1 IETYFKDVKTN
12 VPFGT
17 MVDFA
22 NNMSNFSSDKFKTYT
37 VPGEASM
44 IDGVSYYIPDEKA
57 TKELRSQLNS
67 SNLSGRKNV
76 IPSAARGDLSIKV
89 LNCTKINGLAAN
101 VQKQLNENG
110 YDKVDVGNGD
120 PREKSE
126 ILIKDESSRAF
137 MENDLK
143 IENIK
148 KGISSKYDGNGTY
161 DVVIL
166 LGKDFKNFGEMK

>member
-1 IETYFKDVKTN
+1 MMTL
-12 VPFGT
+12 
-17 MVDFA
+17 
-22 NNMSNFSSDKFKTYT
+22 
-37 VPGEASM
+37 PGE
-44 IDGVSYYIPDEKA
+44 GKYVGNVSYYIPDEKA
-57 TKELRSQLNS
+57 TKELKSQLNS

-143 IENIK
+143 IESIK

>member
-1 IETYFKDVKTN
+1 ME
-12 VPFGT
+12 
-17 MVDFA
+17 
-22 NNMSNFSSDKFKTYT
+22 
-37 VPGEASM
+37 E
-44 IDGVSYYIPDEKA
+44 
-57 TKELRSQLNS
+57 
-67 SNLSGRKNV
+67 KNV

-143 IENIK
+143 IDNIK